1 MDLTYQQE
9 AQCRPLRA
17 GIVGG
22 GSGAFIGAV
31 HRMAAQLDGQA
42 QLVAGALSSREQV
55 AHESAREWFLAR
67 SYSDFKAMAKEEAA
81 REDGIDFVIIATPNF
96 MHAEVALAFIEA
108 GIHVMCEKPMTLSV
122 SEAHEIE
129 HALKR
134 SPVVFGLA
142 HTYTGYPAVQEA
154 KSMIKQGKLG
164 DIRKVLVEYNQDWL
178 MESLEVGDDANK
190 QASWRTDPNR
200 SGISCCV
207 GDIGTHAAN
216 MVEYMTGQRISAI
229 CADLSRFVDGR
240 QLDDDANM
248 LIRLTGG
255 GKGTL
260 VCSQIA
266 CGEEN
271 ALSIRIYGSKGAIEW
286 HQQEPN
292 TLWYAAQGQPKQT
305 LRTAVNLQDTQAIY
319 LTRTPGGHPE
329 GIVESL
335 ANLYRLFI
343 DDIRRHQQQLPLQG
357 GYPDILD
364 GVRGMQFIQAAVKS
378 AEGGAVWKNLPN

>member
-1 MDLTYQQE
+1 MDLTYQQD
-9 AQCRPLRA
+9 ALSRPLRA

-42 QLVAGALSSREQV
+42 RLVAGALSSREQV
-55 AHESAREWFLAR
+55 AHESAREWFLSR
-67 SYSDFKAMAKEEAA
+67 SYSDFKEMAKQEAA

-96 MHAEVALAFIEA
+96 MHAQVALAFIEA
-108 GIHVMCEKPMTLSV
+108 GIHVMCEKPMTLTV
-122 SEAHEIE
+122 SEAHDIE
-129 HALKR
+129 KALQR
-134 SPVVFGLA
+134 NPVVFGLA

-154 KSMIKQGKLG
+154 KSMIRQGLLG

-178 MESLEVGDDANK
+178 MESLEVGEDANK
-190 QASWRTDPNR
+190 QASWRTDPSR

-216 MVEYMTGQRISAI
+216 MVEYMTGDRINAI
-229 CADLSRFVDGR
+229 CADLSTFVEGR

-248 LIRLTGG
+248 LIRLAGG

-271 ALSIRIYGSKGAIEW
+271 ALSIRIYGSRGAIEW

-292 TLWYAAQGQPKQT
+292 TLIYTPQGQPKQL
-305 LRTAVNLQDTQAIY
+305 LRTAVSLQASEALY

-329 GIVESL
+329 GIIESL
-335 ANLYRLFI
+335 AGLYKLFI
-343 DDIRRHQQQLPLQG
+343 DDIRRFCKEQPLQG
-357 GYPDILD
+357 GYPGITD
-364 GVRGMQFIQAAVKS
+364 GVRGMQFIQAAVNS
-378 AEGGAVWKNLPN
+378 AKRGAAWETLPN